1 MKLKDIK
8 KNPDNPRVLKN
19 NKFKKLVKSI
29 EDFPQMMELRPIVVD
44 ENGVVLGG
52 NMRYAALEYLGKTEI
67 PDSWVKRA
75 DELTEEQKKEFII
88 KDNVGFGDWDLDLLE
103 NEWDTDLLAD
113 WGLDLAFPE
122 KSVKE
127 DDYEEGE
134 EGLGISIEYGDL
146 IEIGEHRLLCGDCTK
161 KEDLEKLMEG
171 EKADLVVTDP
181 PYNVDY
187 TGRGKEKLKIKNDK
201 MEDSRFY
208 DFLLSFYSNLNEHV
222 KPGGVW
228 YVWHADSEGTNFRR
242 AMMDAGIQVKQCLI
256 WVKNSMV
263 LGRQDYQWQHEPCLY
278 GWTSGGSHY
287 WGSDRKQTTV
297 LNFDR
302 PLRNKEYPTMKPVE
316 LIAYQIGNSSK
327 RKDIVCDVFIGS
339 GTTMVAAH
347 ELGRLCYSM
356 ELDPKYC
363 KVVVERMLNL
373 EPNLEVKINGELLK

>member
-1 MKLKDIK
+1 
-8 KNPDNPRVLKN
+8 
-19 NKFKKLVKSI
+19 
-29 EDFPQMMELRPIVVD
+29 MMELRPIVVD

-52 NMRYAALEYLGKTEI
+52 NMRYAALEYLGKTEK